1 MIFVVVQ
8 QDNLH
13 KLIILQYDF
22 LKCKC
27 NRQKSKHQTN
37 TLVA

>member
-1 MIFVVVQ
+1 MILVVVQ

-13 KLIILQYDF
+13 KLVILQYDF

-27 NRQKSKHQTN
+27 NRQESRQQTN
-37 TLVA
+37 TLVV